1 MNRKSTILW
10 RMAVLG
16 LFASLVP
23 LAIYALER
31 HNQVETESMLDVS
44 VSIRTTSHVTV
55 DKFGD
60 SVWEIN
66 NGSGF
71 LVSSRSCEVW
81 TNHHVIEDA
90 ALVEVYPR
98 GWNRTAGIPAKV
110 INSTPRYDIA
120 ILQLE
125 YCDQIP
131 QAVLGNSNLVQ
142 AGDET
147 FAVGNPLGR
156 NPDSIS
162 RGIISHTARYRE
174 GTIPYLQTDAAIN
187 PGNSG
192 GALFDRN
199 GHVIGMNTAI
209 DSTRFG
215 TSLGVGFALPIKLVR
230 HAVADLRLGPPSWGD
245 AGFSGI
251 VSTLTPDE
259 AEVLNIPGGGG
270 ALVVT
275 KTPETG
281 PGLDKLKAHDVI
293 YRINDTEIIS
303 TEQAVRTVGQYDAGD
318 VIVLDLMRTGEQ
330 RQVEIVLGEGWK
342 GDPSPSPDNYD
353 GYLGMTVE
361 MWNEAEGDRGQFK
374 RPVITKVHSPG
385 PAHRARISSSQKSVV
400 INGNFVIPYLL
411 DVKTVTGVA
420 YQGKFHPIGTVDDL
434 EAFAD
439 RAYREGNPLLL
450 EIEYWARSNPRD
462 HNTDLQLE
470 NTAFFKLMPERA
482 IAAVADLE
490 LRKFTQRGN
499 SGPPFEI
506 TERHDSQGNL

>member
-303 TEQAVRTVGQYDAGD
+303 TEQAVRRVGQYDAGD

-374 RPVITKVHSPG
+374 RPVITKVHSLG